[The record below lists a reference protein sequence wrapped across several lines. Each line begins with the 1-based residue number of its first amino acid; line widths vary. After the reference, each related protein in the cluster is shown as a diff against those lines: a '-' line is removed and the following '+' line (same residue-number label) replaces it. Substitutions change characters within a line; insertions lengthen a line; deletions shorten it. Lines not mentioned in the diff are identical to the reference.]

1 MRAIPTPASPDPAVY
16 PLTLYFDG
24 ACPVCS
30 GEMHNLMLR
39 NTAGLLR
46 FVDIS
51 EPGFSAFPPGTGM
64 PALMALMHGVRA
76 DGRLA
81 IGAEAIRL
89 AYRGAHLGWVARLMD
104 LPGLRTLCDRAYPA
118 VARHRY
124 RIPRPI
130 VRLVFETGLR
140 RAAERRAGRSA
151 CRDDACECH
160 PHPHPPH
167 PHPHHVRRDGSGEAS

>member
-1 MRAIPTPASPDPAVY
+1 MRASPTPLAGPGHDPSVY

-39 NTAGLLR
+39 NTAGQLR

-51 EPGFSAFPPGTGM
+51 EPGFAAFPAGTDM
-64 PALMALMHGVRA
+64 RALMDLMHGVRA

-89 AYRGAHLGWVARLMD
+89 AYRGAQLGWIARIMD
-104 LPGLRTLCDRAYPA
+104 LPVLRTLCDRAYPV
-118 VARHRY
+118 VARNRY

-130 VRLVFETGLR
+130 VRLVFDTGLR
-140 RAAERRAGRSA
+140 RAAQRRAGRSA
-151 CRDDACECH
+151 CRDGACDFQPH
-160 PHPHPPH
+160 PHPHP
-167 PHPHHVRRDGSGEAS
+167 VRRDNTGDAS